1 MIQGLGTLKLFSDI
15 DQNKVHE
22 DFEFTQ
28 FKGLEE
34 ADDKGKFYERIQKDS
49 FDENIIKYWLV
60 EYLIKFKKDVSFWLI
75 LYFDR

>member
-34 ADDKGKFYERIQKDS
+34 ADDKGKFYERIQKES
-49 FDENIIKYWLV
+49 EEKKTTKKL
-60 EYLIKFKKDVSFWLI
+60 FKKFLNELI
-75 LYFDR
+75 GPLGKLK

>member
-34 ADDKGKFYERIQKDS
+34 ADDKGKFYERIQKES
-49 FDENIIKYWLV
+49 EEKKTAKKLFQKFLNE
-60 EYLIKFKKDVSFWLI
+60 LIGPLGKLK
-75 LYFDR
+75 

>member
-49 FDENIIKYWLV
+49 FDENIIKY
-60 EYLIKFKKDVSFWLI
+60 
-75 LYFDR
+75 